1 MNNVILYTLD
11 SKGKTR
17 YWKASSDLKIEEEK
31 ITIVIEYGVLGSE
44 KFIIKNR
51 YVKSGKNI
59 GKSNETT
66 IEEQAEL
73 ELGYLYQKQLD
84 DGYVLDLND
93 YVEPKRPQLA
103 HKYNDR
109 KHTVKWASLQDVRS
123 MEKLYYASK
132 KLNGVRCFIFMK
144 DGKVSKFESR
154 TGKAFKFF
162 THIANDLIGY
172 KYCID
177 KDLSEDEV
185 ILDGELFNVNIPFE
199 ILCSLINSDEYVEV
213 LDPETNKVWSTNDV
227 QFHCYDII
235 PLTEE
240 PWNFYDRFVD
250 YLGLPSTNN
259 IIRVTS
265 EVVESEENMISL
277 AKEWIKEGYE
287 GLMLRYGGAF
297 YEFGKR
303 SIYLLKFKIMED
315 EEFKIKDI
323 YLAENDDQKVMFILY
338 NHHNSNDENYCS
350 FDCFMKGD
358 KELNLNYFN
367 NKNQFINNWLTV
379 QYQTLSKYKVPL
391 FPVGIGIREGV
402 EVDGK
407 FEPSK

>member
-1 MNNVILYTLD
+1 MNTVLYTKD

-17 YWKASSDLKIEEEK
+17 YWKAYSDFKLNNDNK
-31 ITIVIEYGVLGSE
+31 ITITIEYGLLGSE
-44 KFIIKNR
+44 RFITKNR
-51 YVKSGKNI
+51 YVASGKNI
-59 GKSNETT
+59 GKTNETT
-66 IEEQAEL
+66 IQEQAEL
-73 ELGYLYQKQLD
+73 EIGYLYQKQLD
-84 DGYVLDLND
+84 DGYVENIEN
-93 YVEPKRPQLA
+93 YIEPQRPQLA
-103 HKYNDR
+103 HKYNDK
-109 KHTVKWASLQDVRS
+109 KHTVKWASYKDVGT
-123 MEKLYYASK
+123 MEKLYYASRK
-132 KLNGVRCFIFMK
+132 YNGFRCFIFLK
-144 DGKVSKFESR
+144 NGKVTKFESR

-162 THIANDLIGY
+162 NHIANDLIGY

-213 LDPETNKVWSTNDV
+213 LDPETNKVWSTSDV

-259 IIRVTS
+259 IIRVIS
-265 EVVESEENMISL
+265 EAVESEENMINL
-277 AKEWIKEGYE
+277 AKQWIKEGYE

-323 YLAENDDQKVMFILY
+323 YLAENDNEKVMFTLY
-338 NHHNSNDENYCS
+338 NHHTDETEYKL
-350 FDCFMKGD
+350 FDCFIKGV
-358 KELNLNYFN
+358 KELNLDYYN
-367 NKNQFINNWLTV
+367 NKEQYINKWLTV
-379 QYQTLSKYKVPL
+379 QYQVLSKYKVPL
-391 FPVGIGIREGV
+391 FPVGILVREGI
-402 EVDGK
+402 EENGK
-407 FEPSK
+407 FKPTN